1 MAGAHMSTET
11 VSNSNLEY
19 LLRTARQLSRLVF
32 SLRTACL
39 WVAGLLIAGLVAIVA
54 DGLLGF
60 PGWALVSVDLLA
72 IAALLLG
79 AGCACRELIPSRVD
93 PRSTARA
100 VEHRLGR
107 RDNAFINAWDLSS
120 SASPAAS
127 AALVRRSV
135 EAGNQLAF
143 ETPMGRTLP
152 VVALFRAFR
161 LVLVVVLAGAVCWLA
176 MPGLFAAVLPRFLD
190 PRGDHPPFTLV
201 EFDVEIEPS
210 PLYAGRPATVR
221 VHLGGPELIERG
233 NLVFFEPLSAATKG
247 PPESIPLLNV
257 EPRKFLAA
265 LSPVDRN
272 REFYIDTSR
281 GRSKRFKLEVLAVP
295 IFETAEAKLRFPE
308 YTGWPET
315 KQSLALPF
323 VEPLPSENKPS
334 STKPPP
340 GSGQST
346 IQALVG
352 TQVELRVTSNMPLK
366 SGTIEIR
373 ERVDDD
379 SQPVPAAEAGTDKPP
394 TDGKAVGKKAPPRV
408 IRHELTP
415 TADGRTA
422 AGSFAVEFNAVYEV
436 VLTGTNGAV
445 SPQKLEGV
453 ITAIPDVAPRVDILE
468 PQQMLLAVE
477 GFKIN
482 VRAIAQDDIGVAEMK
497 LERKEPDGSWTPL
510 PATVEFTQ
518 KTLAT
523 AGFEFD
529 LGTLGTKA
537 GESVTYRATAVDNHP
552 QRQSAGSAEYTIRVI
567 KEEEYLALVRGEM
580 TPEDLLKEV
589 EELQKRQEELSDRR
603 KKLDELAEALK
614 QELNKEGELTPDEL
628 QQLAQLQ
635 KELEKY
641 AEDLEALARD
651 LEARADQPQA
661 FAAEEEMA
669 ETLRKL
675 SKEKQEQ
682 AAEAR
687 SAAEN
692 ARQLG
697 AQSQSP
703 ELRAALQ
710 QALEEMAKQGEAQDQ
725 ESLDQLQ
732 RLTKDL
738 KSLKHLDQMQADAE
752 QLNEA
757 VEKQE
762 QLAEEFKK
770 LEEPSKMT
778 EQERKE
784 KSEELAR
791 QQEQMAQEVDDLA
804 RRLEQ
809 AAEQTKES
817 LPKTSADAKEL
828 AQKLKEMQVSED
840 QRQAARDARSGQGK
854 SAGEKADAAA
864 ESLKSLQKEA
874 QQGEGEGGEM
884 PVDAGLSLSRPGM
897 QQTLKQLSQARKSA
911 RARQKSGQQPGEPQG
926 QPQPGQS
933 GKAGREARQ
942 SIGLAGPHVPRL
954 QQQRRQATRDGN
966 DGDGPSKL
974 NSAHAPLAVESLTPG
989 TQRSRGS
996 ATGQLRGVP
1005 IKYRDQAAA
1014 FFERLARE
1022 RAGEKP

>member
-1 MAGAHMSTET
+1 MSTET

-60 PGWALVSVDLLA
+60 PGWALIGVDLLA

-79 AGCACRELIPSRVD
+79 VGCAFRELIPSRVD

-152 VVALFRAFR
+152 VVALFRALRF
-161 LVLVVVLAGAVCWLA
+161 VLVVLLAGVVCWLA

-201 EFDVEIEPS
+201 EFAVQIEPS
-210 PLYAGRPATVR
+210 PLYAGRAATVR

-233 NLVFFEPLSAATKG
+233 NLVFVEPRPAAATNG
-247 PPESIPLLNV
+247 RPPESIPLLNV

-272 REFYIDTSR
+272 REFYIDTPR
-281 GRSKRFKLEVLAVP
+281 GRSNRFKLEVLAVP

-315 KQSLALPF
+315 KQSLALPL
-323 VEPLPSENKPS
+323 VEALQSENKPS
-334 STKPPP
+334 SAKPPQ

-346 IQALVG
+346 IQALIG

-373 ERVDDD
+373 ERVAEDN
-379 SQPVPAAEAGTDKPP
+379 QPEPAADAGLDEPP
-394 TDGKAVGKKAPPRV
+394 ADGKAVEKKVPPRV
-408 IRHELTP
+408 IRHELIP

-436 VLTGTNGAV
+436 LLTGTNGAV

-497 LERKEPDGSWTPL
+497 LERKEADGSWTPL
-510 PATVEFTQ
+510 PAAVEFTQ

-537 GESVTYRATAVDNHP
+537 GESVTYRATAADNHP

-614 QELNKEGELTPDEL
+614 QKLNNEGDLTPDE
-628 QQLAQLQ
+628 QQQELAQLQ

-641 AEDLEALARD
+641 AEDLETLARD
-651 LEARADQPQA
+651 LEARADQPKA

-675 SKEKQEQ
+675 SQEKQEQ

-710 QALEEMAKQGEAQDQ
+710 QALEEMAKQGEAEDQ

-738 KSLKHLDQMQADAE
+738 ESLKHLDQMQADAE
-752 QLNEA
+752 QLNET

-778 EQERKE
+778 EQEKKE

-791 QQEQMAQEVDDLA
+791 QQEQMAQEVDELA

-817 LPKTSADAKEL
+817 LPRTSADAKEL
-828 AQKLKEMQVSED
+828 AQKLGEMQVSED
-840 QRQAARDARSGQGK
+840 QRQAARDARAGQGK
-854 SAGEKADAAA
+854 SAGEKAGRAA
-864 ESLKSLQKEA
+864 ENLKSLQKES

-897 QQTLKQLSQARKSA
+897 QQTLKQLSQARQSA

-954 QQQRRQATRDGN
+954 QQQRRQAAREGN
-966 DGDGPSKL
+966 DGDGPSKPG
-974 NSAHAPLAVESLTPG
+974 SDQMPLGVESLTPG
-989 TQRSRGS
+989 SQGSRGS

-1005 IKYRDQAAA
+1005 VKYRDQAAA

-1022 RAGEKP
+1022 RAGQKP